1 MRLSRNRVKQ
11 ADRLGPSILGPSNV
25 LENSTLPRDSRL
37 GLKTYASE
45 GANNLGSLYISIEQ
59 DEDKIKYKPVD
70 ILLLYTLLNKRR
82 ADKDDNNILEL
93 EEIQYAG

>member
-1 MRLSRNRVKQ
+1 M
-11 ADRLGPSILGPSNV
+11 

-45 GANNLGSLYISIEQ
+45 GANNLGSLYTSIEQ
-59 DEDKIKYKPVD
+59 NEDKIKYKPVD
-70 ILLLYTLLNKRR
+70 ILLLYILLNKRR
-82 ADKDDNNILEL
+82 ADEDDNNILEL